1 MKGITM
7 SRRSTR
13 LLSAIGALTAV
24 ALATTACAAGG
35 GGTGGTDSTDAGA
48 DGGGSLTVVSYG
60 GPYQDAQSQAFFQP
74 FSAETGVE
82 VVEDSPTDYAQLR
95 TMVDGGRPTWDLV
108 LVANDFGTPADA
120 DYLEPIDYDV
130 VDDAQLIEGAAQEY
144 RVAADVEGSV
154 IAYNTDAAG
163 GEVPTSWADL
173 FDTEKF
179 PGKRAFYKSVS
190 GGVLEAALLADG
202 VAPEDLYPL
211 DVDRALAKLDTIKDD
226 IIWWETSAQSQQLLA
241 SGEATMG
248 LVWIGRAIDA
258 GKEAPVEIAWDSW
271 LQVDAYWVIPKGAP
285 NAARAQELLAFLL
298 QEGPQVE
305 FTKLSDYGP
314 VNQAAADDPGVQEN
328 ANRPSNHLDNQ
339 VKVDDEWWGEHRQEL
354 DQRFQEWLLA

>member
-1 MKGITM
+1 MKESEM
-7 SRRSTR
+7 KQLMRRAAGSIGAFA
-13 LLSAIGALTAV
+13 AIALALTA
-24 ALATTACAAGG
+24 C
-35 GGTGGTDSTDAGA
+35 AGA
-48 DGGGSLTVVSYG
+48 GSPDGGGESPGGEGGSITVVSYG

-74 FSAETGVE
+74 FSSETGVE
-82 VVEDSPTDYAQLR
+82 IIEDSPTDYAQLR

-130 VDDAQLIEGAAQEY
+130 IDADLLIEGAAQEY

-154 IAYNTDAAG
+154 IAYNSEALDA
-163 GEVPTSWADL
+163 VPASWADL

-202 VAPEDLYPL
+202 VAPDDLYPL

-241 SGEATMG
+241 SGEASMG

-285 NAARAQELLAFLL
+285 NAAGAQALLAFLL
-298 QEGPQVE
+298 QEDPQIE

-314 VNQAAADDPGVQEN
+314 VNQSAADDPSVQEN
-328 ANRPSNHLDNQ
+328 VNRPSNHLDTQ
-339 VKVDDEWWGEHRQEL
+339 VKVDDEWWGANRQTM